1 MTTIAVLGN
10 GRVGGN
16 LAAALA
22 RAGHEV
28 TVADRTPGAAAD
40 AARTAR
46 IIINATPGAGSLDR
60 LAALREELRDK
71 ILVDVSNATTDG
83 PDGLPADLIYPGSS
97 LAEQL
102 QEALPE
108 TRVVKTLN
116 TMLFPVMTSPA
127 TLPSRRPRSSPARTR
142 RPSRPSANCS
152 PTSAGKRNG
161 SPTSAGSRPP
171 APQRPRSCSYRTS
184 SGPPDSH
191 PSRSPSPADCRAAP
205 AGGSRSRRV
214 SWMGSR
220 WDTIVACT
228 VRLGGGVDIEA
239 LRA

>member
-16 LAAALA
+16 LATALT

-46 IIINATPGAGSLDR
+46 IVINATPGAGSLDR
-60 LAALREELRDK
+60 LAALREELRGK

-83 PDGLPADLIYPGSS
+83 PDGLPADLIHPGSS

-102 QEALPE
+102 QDALPE

-116 TMLFPVMTSPA
+116 TMLFPVMTAPA
-127 TLPSRRPRSSPARTR
+127 TLTQT
-142 RPSRPSANCS
+142 
-152 PTSAGKRNG
+152 PTAFLSGDD
-161 SPTSAGSRPP
+161 
-171 APQRPRSCSYRTS
+171 PQ
-184 SGPPDSH
+184 
-191 PSRSPSPADCRAAP
+191 AKQ
-205 AGGSRSRRV
+205 
-214 SWMGSR
+214 
-220 WDTIVACT
+220 T
-228 VRLGGGVDIEA
+228 VGELLTDLGWHQEWITDLGGIHTARATEA
-239 LRA
+239 AILFVPHVIRSTGFTPFALSIAR

>member
-16 LAAALA
+16 LATALT

-40 AARTAR
+40 AARRAR
-46 IIINATPGAGSLDR
+46 IVINATPGNGSLDR
-60 LAALREELRDK
+60 LAVLREELRGK

-108 TRVVKTLN
+108 THVVKTLN
-116 TMLFPVMTSPA
+116 TMLFPVMTAPA
-127 TLPSRRPRSSPARTR
+127 TLTQT
-142 RPSRPSANCS
+142 
-152 PTSAGKRNG
+152 PTAFLSGED
-161 SPTSAGSRPP
+161 
-171 APQRPRSCSYRTS
+171 PQAK
-184 SGPPDSH
+184 H
-191 PSRSPSPADCRAAP
+191 
-205 AGGSRSRRV
+205 
-214 SWMGSR
+214 
-220 WDTIVACT
+220 T
-228 VRLGGGVDIEA
+228 VHDPGGVFGQNPFQRGHLQLVQGVGVVRHRLLEFGDHETTVSTILPWMWPCAARVCA
-239 LRA
+239 LPASGSG